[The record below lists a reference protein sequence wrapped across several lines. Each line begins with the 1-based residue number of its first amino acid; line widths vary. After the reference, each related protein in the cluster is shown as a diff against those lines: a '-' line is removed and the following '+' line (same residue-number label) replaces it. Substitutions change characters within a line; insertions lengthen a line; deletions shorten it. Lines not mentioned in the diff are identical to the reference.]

1 MKHLRRFNESLL
13 SETISDICLDLEDEG
28 YYTSVSPESEHR
40 KHIQKLRITK
50 SNDRHISDLSLGFRC
65 SDIKDTLDRIYT
77 VLGENLLSTS
87 IRLYNTTESYY
98 EVKMIDEISNKVKIY
113 GLEIR
118 FFQPGDYSHN
128 ESKHQDDEVDLNEIG
143 QSIKD
148 MLLDVSDDYYVD
160 FVFAEEN
167 SSTPYKYCIIIST
180 FDTLE
185 VGGLSKRN
193 TLERIEWNKISSTI
207 HRIENYLNDSFGYAH
222 LDWEIYVDKRDRF
235 DVSDNLSDLDRENPF
250 SVEFQLQVDVHPA

>member
-1 MKHLRRFNESLL
+1 M
-13 SETISDICLDLEDEG
+13 
-28 YYTSVSPESEHR
+28 
-40 KHIQKLRITK
+40 
-50 SNDRHISDLSLGFRC
+50 SLGFRPI
-65 SDIKDTLDRIYT
+65 DIQDTLDRIYT
-77 VLGENLLSTS
+77 VLGKNLIGTS
-87 IRLYNTTESYY
+87 IRLYNNRIDYY
-98 EVKMIDEISNKVKIY
+98 DVRMLDEIGHQSIKTPGTLKPNGLYPNVKIY
-113 GLEIR
+113 GIEIR

-193 TLERIEWNKISSTI
+193 TLERIEWSKISSTI

-222 LDWEIYVDKRDRF
+222 LDWEIYVDKSDRF